1 MYKVLL
7 VDDEYYYRE
16 ALKNTVS
23 WEFCG
28 CQICGEA
35 NNGRMG
41 VEKAKELRPDIILAD
56 VNMPFMDG
64 LQMIEEIQKTLPDTM
79 FALIT
84 GYGEF
89 EYAKRGMELG
99 VKYYVVKPVDDQELM
114 KNLSRMVQ
122 ELDARKEQKN
132 EYASLRFWADKNAR
146 ENQRKFLEMLLAGN
160 DEITTERFF
169 YECENL
175 RMPIQNGG
183 YAVCCLRVTV
193 GSPINPTVLEWEEK
207 IKKML
212 EEESDT
218 QNYVLH
224 CSPKCMRILFFD
236 MAPHEWDEIRM
247 RALMQRLQIKCMHE
261 MVCTVVAGVG
271 CYCLDYTEIPT
282 SCAEAEEAMIM
293 ITTSDLIMRM
303 LQYIHENYADPDL
316 TLHKIAEALYSNYSY
331 LSAQF
336 TKELGMSAS
345 QYISRF
351 RMTKAANDLRSGKD
365 NMVQIACDVGFTDVK
380 YFYRCFKKEF
390 EITPYQYI
398 EMLRKN
404 KSQENPPTKAQNETG
419 GGSV

>member
-16 ALKNTVS
+16 ALKNTIS
-23 WEFCG
+23 WEACG
-28 CQICGEA
+28 CYICGEA
-35 NNGRMG
+35 NNGIAG
-41 VEKAKELRPDIILAD
+41 IEKAREVQPDIILAD

-64 LQMIEEIQKTLPDTM
+64 LQMIEEIQKEQPDTL
-79 FALIT
+79 FVLVT

-89 EYAKRGMELG
+89 DYAKRGLELG
-99 VKYYVVKPVDDQELM
+99 VKHYVLKPVDDKELM
-114 KNLSRMVQ
+114 KNLSQLVK
-122 ELDARKEQKN
+122 ELDSRKEKSN

-146 ENQRKFLEMLLAGN
+146 ENQRKILEMLLDGN
-160 DEITTERFF
+160 EEISTERFF

-175 RMPIQNGG
+175 QLPIQNGG

-193 GSPINPTVLEWEEK
+193 GSPINPTVWEWEEK
-207 IKKML
+207 IQKML
-212 EEESDT
+212 EQEWET
-218 QNYVLH
+218 RNYVLH

-236 MAPHEWDEIRM
+236 MAPQTWDEIRM
-247 RALMQRLQIKCMHE
+247 RALMQRLQMQCMHQ

-271 CYCLDYTEIPT
+271 SYCLDYTEIPA

-303 LQYIHENYADPDL
+303 LNYIHENYADPDL
-316 TLHKIAEALYSNYSY
+316 TLQKIAVALYSNYSY

-336 TKELGMSAS
+336 AKEIGMSAS

-365 NMVQIACDVGFTDVK
+365 NMIQIACDVGYTDVK

-404 KSQENPPTKAQNETG
+404 KVADPGRLPE
-419 GGSV
+419 